1 MAEEGGGGIGE
12 YDMEDDFIDD
22 DEFADFV
29 EGDLRKPKESG
40 FFINKVGHALRRGF
54 LSLEERGRLHDDR
67 TSWSQPEDWQA
78 WKNAT
83 AAKLGKRFLC
93 Y

>member
-1 MAEEGGGGIGE
+1 MGGIGE

-40 FFINKVGHALRRGF
+40 FFINKVGLPCTRKSVVGKRGEGSILPGHFDVALRLNRPG
-54 LSLEERGRLHDDR
+54 D
-67 TSWSQPEDWQA
+67 
-78 WKNAT
+78 
-83 AAKLGKRFLC
+83 AAPAKK

>member
-1 MAEEGGGGIGE
+1 LQGEESGAEEGGGAIGE

-40 FFINKVGHALRRGF
+40 FFINKVTPPPPPPPFSSPFPSSSGGPRSPAF
-54 LSLEERGRLHDDR
+54 
-67 TSWSQPEDWQA
+67 
-78 WKNAT
+78 
-83 AAKLGKRFLC
+83 

>member
-1 MAEEGGGGIGE
+1 LQGEESGAEEGGGAIGE

-40 FFINKVGHALRRGF
+40 FFINKVTPPPPPSLLLPLPILLWRPKESGF
-54 LSLEERGRLHDDR
+54 LLIG
-67 TSWSQPEDWQA
+67 
-78 WKNAT
+78 
-83 AAKLGKRFLC
+83 
-93 Y
+93 